1 MSKIVCGIDCE
12 VSDPLLKT
20 AGYSWKYNEGYV
32 LNTAL
37 YFEEEDRIEVIAGTH
52 NKNCPFCEED
62 RILQNRKIM
71 GLLMNPDVILV
82 GANII
87 YDLGWLLYEYGLS
100 TYDVQCSFID
110 VLQAESILDE
120 FGIHTL
126 ESVSWKYLKY
136 GKTKDRIEAW
146 VKEHISAKGD
156 FRQHLKDAPWE
167 LLEEYVKGDA
177 KNPVKVWRKQ
187 LTLLKEQDL
196 VKRCKLEFDCILPS
210 LQMTMYG
217 LPIDVEQ
224 KKKNLAFLTEAIEK
238 LHKEFLDKYKL
249 PNFRVT
255 ATRDIASFCD
265 MRNIPYNHKITLTGM
280 NGAKFR
286 NGEET
291 DRAYNKAKRIV
302 ASFCLVKGKPTAYV
316 PKELAER
323 TADLLTENG
332 FMFNN
337 SPNVDK
343 KFFESKR
350 EAFPEIGLIADW
362 KLAVGIQ
369 SKILGEKYDR
379 FLTKNFNGEDC
390 IKPQFKITDTV
401 SFRYSSNSPNCIAE
415 DTLLLTPQGYKP
427 LYCLKEGD
435 SIYNG
440 NGDLTVIKHIWYKG
454 KRNCLSLVS
463 ANGAELV
470 CTPEH
475 KQWNGKDW
483 IKAEELN
490 ETDIIEKRTDCL
502 SLSKNVDNTSDSR
515 SVKSLPR
522 NCRKG
527 AERRTLSRREN
538 VSSNTAQGA
547 YCTGIYRPSF
557 CEKVCRRIYFR
568 STTSLQRFMYQ
579 VQGFLK
585 QRKELFKEI
594 SYKRAESRATQ
605 SESSASKVQ
614 TKWSFW
620 KTLCKLQRRMFRQER
635 IYNSSYKQPRFSE
648 EKFNAQSSNSSSTGD
663 FSRSSAKRISGTP
676 YRPQSLKQQL
686 GQLGSMY
693 AISSYKVTSTACGV
707 RRVYDIEVES
717 EDHSFIANGFRTKNC
732 QQVPSKGGFTLHDGD
747 KETEISF
754 PKITRALFKA
764 SKGCVFGKIDY
775 GQIEYR
781 LICNIAC
788 GKSGEEVREQYRK
801 NPHLDFHQYVV
812 DLTGLSRKYAKNM
825 SFGCFSKDS
834 LWLTN
839 TGWVR
844 YNKVTEEN
852 VLDCNGLKQK
862 NKNFIFKDKG
872 LKFTLSNGVQF
883 TVNKEHLFFDC
894 EKAER
899 YKCTKKASEMKVG
912 DRVPVTLL
920 RAEGVSTMSKYHAYL
935 AGLYV
940 GDGCGCKSS
949 VELLAHC
956 ENTDYVTQCLA
967 ESNFSFSSR
976 KEGKVV
982 RFCVHKEART
992 FFRAFGTRT
1001 GNKHIIDSIFR
1012 GTREIRLSFLAGL
1025 LDSDGTVKTD
1035 SIRFMGTNEKLLH
1048 EVALLCSTLGF
1059 DCGFNVC
1066 NRSKDGKP
1074 TEYTLLV
1081 YNTNGEV
1088 IPSVF
1093 RKPYFKQA
1101 ETDVRGWKLDRQ
1113 GEVLKEKRANRK
1125 LYKEEPQLYEYL
1137 IRNKRNCFVHNSFM
1151 PSDCWQ
1157 RDFLPAEIVSIEEVE
1172 EADFV
1177 YLNTSSGEYNAM
1189 GIATHNC
1196 AFGMG
1201 LPSMAK
1207 NFGWTMEHA
1216 EEIAEAYHS
1225 KMPFVAPTL
1234 ALVGD
1239 VAKERGYIK
1248 TVYGSHARLH
1258 DKKKAYTMLNRYT
1271 QGSGGE
1277 CLKCSIVQAYKEGVW
1292 RTLKV
1297 ANTVHDELNMPY
1309 LEPTE
1314 EKMIALYRMAEIMR
1328 TSIPTLRIPLEA
1340 EIELGDN
1347 WASTKEIKDWIELRE
1362 NNDSEWLNASAELK
1376 QAVGICEKLIKEG
1389 RVQSA

>member
-1 MSKIVCGIDCE
+1 MSKIIVGLDCE
-12 VSDPLLKT
+12 VSDPLLKVS
-20 AGYSWKYNEGYV
+20 GYSWKYNEGYI

-37 YFEEEDRIEVIAGTH
+37 YFEEEDRLEVIAGTH
-52 NKNCPFCEED
+52 NENCPFCEED
-62 RILQNRKIM
+62 RMFQNRKIM

-100 TYDVQCSFID
+100 TYNVQCSFID

-120 FGIHTL
+120 FGMHSL

-136 GKTKDRIEAW
+136 GKTKDRIEDW

-291 DRAYNKAKRIV
+291 DHAYNKAKQIV
-302 ASFCLVKGKPTAYV
+302 VSFCLVKGKPTAYV

-390 IKPQFKITDTV
+390 IKPQFKITDTI
-401 SFRYSSNSPNCIAE
+401 SFRYSSNMPN
-415 DTLLLTPQGYKP
+415 G
-427 LYCLKEGD
+427 
-435 SIYNG
+435 
-440 NGDLTVIKHIWYKG
+440 
-454 KRNCLSLVS
+454 
-463 ANGAELV
+463 
-470 CTPEH
+470 
-475 KQWNGKDW
+475 
-483 IKAEELN
+483 
-490 ETDIIEKRTDCL
+490 
-502 SLSKNVDNTSDSR
+502 
-515 SVKSLPR
+515 
-522 NCRKG
+522 
-527 AERRTLSRREN
+527 
-538 VSSNTAQGA
+538 
-547 YCTGIYRPSF
+547 
-557 CEKVCRRIYFR
+557 
-568 STTSLQRFMYQ
+568 
-579 VQGFLK
+579 
-585 QRKELFKEI
+585 
-594 SYKRAESRATQ
+594 
-605 SESSASKVQ
+605 
-614 TKWSFW
+614 
-620 KTLCKLQRRMFRQER
+620 
-635 IYNSSYKQPRFSE
+635 
-648 EKFNAQSSNSSSTGD
+648 
-663 FSRSSAKRISGTP
+663 
-676 YRPQSLKQQL
+676 
-686 GQLGSMY
+686 
-693 AISSYKVTSTACGV
+693 
-707 RRVYDIEVES
+707 
-717 EDHSFIANGFRTKNC
+717 

-825 SFGCFSKDS
+825 SFG
-834 LWLTN
+834 
-839 TGWVR
+839 
-844 YNKVTEEN
+844 
-852 VLDCNGLKQK
+852 
-862 NKNFIFKDKG
+862 
-872 LKFTLSNGVQF
+872 
-883 TVNKEHLFFDC
+883 
-894 EKAER
+894 
-899 YKCTKKASEMKVG
+899 
-912 DRVPVTLL
+912 
-920 RAEGVSTMSKYHAYL
+920 VS
-935 AGLYV
+935 
-940 GDGCGCKSS
+940 
-949 VELLAHC
+949 
-956 ENTDYVTQCLA
+956 
-967 ESNFSFSSR
+967 
-976 KEGKVV
+976 
-982 RFCVHKEART
+982 
-992 FFRAFGTRT
+992 
-1001 GNKHIIDSIFR
+1001 
-1012 GTREIRLSFLAGL
+1012 
-1025 LDSDGTVKTD
+1025 
-1035 SIRFMGTNEKLLH
+1035 
-1048 EVALLCSTLGF
+1048 
-1059 DCGFNVC
+1059 
-1066 NRSKDGKP
+1066 
-1074 TEYTLLV
+1074 
-1081 YNTNGEV
+1081 
-1088 IPSVF
+1088 
-1093 RKPYFKQA
+1093 
-1101 ETDVRGWKLDRQ
+1101 
-1113 GEVLKEKRANRK
+1113 
-1125 LYKEEPQLYEYL
+1125 
-1137 IRNKRNCFVHNSFM
+1137 
-1151 PSDCWQ
+1151 
-1157 RDFLPAEIVSIEEVE
+1157 
-1172 EADFV
+1172 
-1177 YLNTSSGEYNAM
+1177 
-1189 GIATHNC
+1189 
-1196 AFGMG
+1196 FGMG
-1201 LPSMAK
+1201 LPSMTK

-1328 TSIPTLRIPLEA
+1328 TSIPTLKIPLEA
-1340 EIELGDN
+1340 SPELGDN
-1347 WASTKEIKDWIELRE
+1347 WASTKEIPAWIESRD
-1362 NNDSEWLNASAELK
+1362 NNDEDWQKASDELK
-1376 QAVGICEKLIKEG
+1376 KAVNICERLLKEG
-1389 RVQSA
+1389 KVSV

>member
-1 MSKIVCGIDCE
+1 MAKTIVGLDCE
-12 VSDPLLKT
+12 TVDSLLKT
-20 AGYSWKYNEGYV
+20 AGYSWKYNQGYV

-37 YFEEEDRIEVIAGTH
+37 YYEGHYETKSRVVDVVNANGDRIGKQEIEDTVLVGEEIKVIAGLH
-52 NKNCPFCEED
+52 NNNCPYNEQIRKAQNEE
-62 RILQNRKIM
+62 IIS
-71 GLLMNPDVILV
+71 LLKNPDVILV

-87 YDLGWLLYEYGLS
+87 YDLGWLLYEYGMS
-100 TYDVQCSFID
+100 TYDVKCSLID

-120 FGIHTL
+120 FGMHSL

-136 GKTKDRIEAW
+136 GKTKDRIEDW
-146 VKEHISAKGD
+146 VKEHISVKGD

-291 DRAYNKAKRIV
+291 DHAYNKAKQIV

-369 SKILGEKYDR
+369 SKILGKKYDR

-390 IKPQFKITDTV
+390 IKPQFKITDTI
-401 SFRYSSNSPNCIAE
+401 SFRYSSNMPN
-415 DTLLLTPQGYKP
+415 G
-427 LYCLKEGD
+427 
-435 SIYNG
+435 
-440 NGDLTVIKHIWYKG
+440 
-454 KRNCLSLVS
+454 
-463 ANGAELV
+463 
-470 CTPEH
+470 
-475 KQWNGKDW
+475 
-483 IKAEELN
+483 
-490 ETDIIEKRTDCL
+490 
-502 SLSKNVDNTSDSR
+502 
-515 SVKSLPR
+515 
-522 NCRKG
+522 
-527 AERRTLSRREN
+527 
-538 VSSNTAQGA
+538 
-547 YCTGIYRPSF
+547 
-557 CEKVCRRIYFR
+557 
-568 STTSLQRFMYQ
+568 
-579 VQGFLK
+579 
-585 QRKELFKEI
+585 
-594 SYKRAESRATQ
+594 
-605 SESSASKVQ
+605 
-614 TKWSFW
+614 
-620 KTLCKLQRRMFRQER
+620 
-635 IYNSSYKQPRFSE
+635 
-648 EKFNAQSSNSSSTGD
+648 
-663 FSRSSAKRISGTP
+663 
-676 YRPQSLKQQL
+676 
-686 GQLGSMY
+686 
-693 AISSYKVTSTACGV
+693 
-707 RRVYDIEVES
+707 
-717 EDHSFIANGFRTKNC
+717 

-825 SFGCFSKDS
+825 SFG
-834 LWLTN
+834 
-839 TGWVR
+839 
-844 YNKVTEEN
+844 
-852 VLDCNGLKQK
+852 
-862 NKNFIFKDKG
+862 
-872 LKFTLSNGVQF
+872 
-883 TVNKEHLFFDC
+883 
-894 EKAER
+894 
-899 YKCTKKASEMKVG
+899 
-912 DRVPVTLL
+912 
-920 RAEGVSTMSKYHAYL
+920 VS
-935 AGLYV
+935 
-940 GDGCGCKSS
+940 
-949 VELLAHC
+949 
-956 ENTDYVTQCLA
+956 
-967 ESNFSFSSR
+967 
-976 KEGKVV
+976 
-982 RFCVHKEART
+982 
-992 FFRAFGTRT
+992 
-1001 GNKHIIDSIFR
+1001 
-1012 GTREIRLSFLAGL
+1012 
-1025 LDSDGTVKTD
+1025 
-1035 SIRFMGTNEKLLH
+1035 
-1048 EVALLCSTLGF
+1048 
-1059 DCGFNVC
+1059 
-1066 NRSKDGKP
+1066 
-1074 TEYTLLV
+1074 
-1081 YNTNGEV
+1081 
-1088 IPSVF
+1088 
-1093 RKPYFKQA
+1093 
-1101 ETDVRGWKLDRQ
+1101 
-1113 GEVLKEKRANRK
+1113 
-1125 LYKEEPQLYEYL
+1125 
-1137 IRNKRNCFVHNSFM
+1137 
-1151 PSDCWQ
+1151 
-1157 RDFLPAEIVSIEEVE
+1157 
-1172 EADFV
+1172 
-1177 YLNTSSGEYNAM
+1177 
-1189 GIATHNC
+1189 
-1196 AFGMG
+1196 FGMG

-1328 TSIPTLRIPLEA
+1328 TSIPTLKIPLEA
-1340 EIELGDN
+1340 SPELGDN
-1347 WASTKEIKDWIELRE
+1347 WASTKEIPAWIESRD
-1362 NNDSEWLNASAELK
+1362 NNDEDWQKASDELK
-1376 QAVGICEKLIKEG
+1376 KAINICERLLKEG
-1389 RVQSA
+1389 KVSV

>member
-1 MSKIVCGIDCE
+1 MSKQIVGLDIE
-12 VSDPLLKT
+12 TYDPLLKVS
-20 AGYSWKYNEGYV
+20 GYSWKYNEGYI

-37 YFEEEDRIEVIAGTH
+37 YFEEEDRLEVIAGTH

-62 RILQNRKIM
+62 RIFQNRKIM

-120 FGIHTL
+120 FGMHSL

-136 GKTKDRIEAW
+136 GKTKDRIEDW

-291 DRAYNKAKRIV
+291 DHAYNKAKQIV

-390 IKPQFKITDTV
+390 IKPQFKITDTI
-401 SFRYSSNSPNCIAE
+401 SFRYSSNMPN
-415 DTLLLTPQGYKP
+415 G
-427 LYCLKEGD
+427 
-435 SIYNG
+435 
-440 NGDLTVIKHIWYKG
+440 
-454 KRNCLSLVS
+454 
-463 ANGAELV
+463 
-470 CTPEH
+470 
-475 KQWNGKDW
+475 
-483 IKAEELN
+483 
-490 ETDIIEKRTDCL
+490 
-502 SLSKNVDNTSDSR
+502 
-515 SVKSLPR
+515 
-522 NCRKG
+522 
-527 AERRTLSRREN
+527 
-538 VSSNTAQGA
+538 
-547 YCTGIYRPSF
+547 
-557 CEKVCRRIYFR
+557 
-568 STTSLQRFMYQ
+568 
-579 VQGFLK
+579 
-585 QRKELFKEI
+585 
-594 SYKRAESRATQ
+594 
-605 SESSASKVQ
+605 
-614 TKWSFW
+614 
-620 KTLCKLQRRMFRQER
+620 
-635 IYNSSYKQPRFSE
+635 
-648 EKFNAQSSNSSSTGD
+648 
-663 FSRSSAKRISGTP
+663 
-676 YRPQSLKQQL
+676 
-686 GQLGSMY
+686 
-693 AISSYKVTSTACGV
+693 
-707 RRVYDIEVES
+707 
-717 EDHSFIANGFRTKNC
+717 
-732 QQVPSKGGFTLHDGD
+732 QQVPSKGGFTLHEGD

-825 SFGCFSKDS
+825 SFG
-834 LWLTN
+834 
-839 TGWVR
+839 
-844 YNKVTEEN
+844 
-852 VLDCNGLKQK
+852 
-862 NKNFIFKDKG
+862 
-872 LKFTLSNGVQF
+872 
-883 TVNKEHLFFDC
+883 
-894 EKAER
+894 
-899 YKCTKKASEMKVG
+899 
-912 DRVPVTLL
+912 
-920 RAEGVSTMSKYHAYL
+920 VS
-935 AGLYV
+935 
-940 GDGCGCKSS
+940 
-949 VELLAHC
+949 
-956 ENTDYVTQCLA
+956 
-967 ESNFSFSSR
+967 
-976 KEGKVV
+976 
-982 RFCVHKEART
+982 
-992 FFRAFGTRT
+992 
-1001 GNKHIIDSIFR
+1001 
-1012 GTREIRLSFLAGL
+1012 
-1025 LDSDGTVKTD
+1025 
-1035 SIRFMGTNEKLLH
+1035 
-1048 EVALLCSTLGF
+1048 
-1059 DCGFNVC
+1059 
-1066 NRSKDGKP
+1066 
-1074 TEYTLLV
+1074 
-1081 YNTNGEV
+1081 
-1088 IPSVF
+1088 
-1093 RKPYFKQA
+1093 
-1101 ETDVRGWKLDRQ
+1101 
-1113 GEVLKEKRANRK
+1113 
-1125 LYKEEPQLYEYL
+1125 
-1137 IRNKRNCFVHNSFM
+1137 
-1151 PSDCWQ
+1151 
-1157 RDFLPAEIVSIEEVE
+1157 
-1172 EADFV
+1172 
-1177 YLNTSSGEYNAM
+1177 
-1189 GIATHNC
+1189 
-1196 AFGMG
+1196 FGMG

-1314 EKMIALYRMAEIMR
+1314 DKMIALYRMAEIMR
-1328 TSIPTLRIPLEA
+1328 TSIPTLKVPLEA

-1362 NNDSEWLNASAELK
+1362 SNDSEWLDASAELK

>member
-1 MSKIVCGIDCE
+1 MTKQIVGIDCE
-12 VSDPLLKT
+12 VADPLLKVS
-20 AGYSWKYNEGYV
+20 GYSWKYNEGYI

-37 YFEEEDRIEVIAGTH
+37 YFEEEDRLEVIAGTH

-62 RILQNRKIM
+62 RIFQNRKIM

-100 TYDVQCSFID
+100 TYNVQCLFID

-120 FGIHTL
+120 FGMHSL

-136 GKTKDRIEAW
+136 GKTKDRIEDW
-146 VKEHISAKGD
+146 VKEHISSKGD
-156 FRQHLKDAPWE
+156 FRQYLKDAPWE

-196 VKRCKLEFDCILPS
+196 VKRCKLEFDCILPT

-238 LHKEFLDKYKL
+238 LHKEFLDRYKL

-280 NGAKFR
+280 NGVKFR

-291 DRAYNKAKRIV
+291 DHAYNKAKQIV
-302 ASFCLVKGKPTAYV
+302 ASFCLEKGKPTAYV

-390 IKPQFKITDTV
+390 IKPQFKITDTI
-401 SFRYSSNSPNCIAE
+401 SFRYSSNMPN
-415 DTLLLTPQGYKP
+415 G
-427 LYCLKEGD
+427 
-435 SIYNG
+435 
-440 NGDLTVIKHIWYKG
+440 
-454 KRNCLSLVS
+454 
-463 ANGAELV
+463 
-470 CTPEH
+470 
-475 KQWNGKDW
+475 
-483 IKAEELN
+483 
-490 ETDIIEKRTDCL
+490 
-502 SLSKNVDNTSDSR
+502 
-515 SVKSLPR
+515 
-522 NCRKG
+522 
-527 AERRTLSRREN
+527 
-538 VSSNTAQGA
+538 
-547 YCTGIYRPSF
+547 
-557 CEKVCRRIYFR
+557 
-568 STTSLQRFMYQ
+568 
-579 VQGFLK
+579 
-585 QRKELFKEI
+585 
-594 SYKRAESRATQ
+594 
-605 SESSASKVQ
+605 
-614 TKWSFW
+614 
-620 KTLCKLQRRMFRQER
+620 
-635 IYNSSYKQPRFSE
+635 
-648 EKFNAQSSNSSSTGD
+648 
-663 FSRSSAKRISGTP
+663 
-676 YRPQSLKQQL
+676 
-686 GQLGSMY
+686 
-693 AISSYKVTSTACGV
+693 
-707 RRVYDIEVES
+707 
-717 EDHSFIANGFRTKNC
+717 
-732 QQVPSKGGFTLHDGD
+732 QQVPSKGGFTLHEED

-825 SFGCFSKDS
+825 SFG
-834 LWLTN
+834 
-839 TGWVR
+839 
-844 YNKVTEEN
+844 
-852 VLDCNGLKQK
+852 
-862 NKNFIFKDKG
+862 
-872 LKFTLSNGVQF
+872 
-883 TVNKEHLFFDC
+883 
-894 EKAER
+894 
-899 YKCTKKASEMKVG
+899 
-912 DRVPVTLL
+912 
-920 RAEGVSTMSKYHAYL
+920 VS
-935 AGLYV
+935 
-940 GDGCGCKSS
+940 
-949 VELLAHC
+949 
-956 ENTDYVTQCLA
+956 
-967 ESNFSFSSR
+967 
-976 KEGKVV
+976 
-982 RFCVHKEART
+982 
-992 FFRAFGTRT
+992 
-1001 GNKHIIDSIFR
+1001 
-1012 GTREIRLSFLAGL
+1012 
-1025 LDSDGTVKTD
+1025 
-1035 SIRFMGTNEKLLH
+1035 
-1048 EVALLCSTLGF
+1048 
-1059 DCGFNVC
+1059 
-1066 NRSKDGKP
+1066 
-1074 TEYTLLV
+1074 
-1081 YNTNGEV
+1081 
-1088 IPSVF
+1088 
-1093 RKPYFKQA
+1093 
-1101 ETDVRGWKLDRQ
+1101 
-1113 GEVLKEKRANRK
+1113 
-1125 LYKEEPQLYEYL
+1125 
-1137 IRNKRNCFVHNSFM
+1137 
-1151 PSDCWQ
+1151 
-1157 RDFLPAEIVSIEEVE
+1157 
-1172 EADFV
+1172 
-1177 YLNTSSGEYNAM
+1177 
-1189 GIATHNC
+1189 
-1196 AFGMG
+1196 FGMG

-1328 TSIPTLRIPLEA
+1328 TSIPTLKIPLEA
-1340 EIELGDN
+1340 SPELGDN
-1347 WASTKEIKDWIELRE
+1347 WASTKEIPAWIESRD
-1362 NNDSEWLNASAELK
+1362 NNDEDWQKASDELK
-1376 QAVGICEKLIKEG
+1376 KAVNICERLLLEK
-1389 RVQSA
+1389 RVNIQ